1 MLVKT
6 IPGPFVGDL
15 DARMALGTRLQ
26 EHASIKA
33 MQEAKL
39 RSKFDFKLV
48 NEVQVAKALDKL
60 QPRKACGW
68 NPSAPPSLL
77 KMAASGVAPSL
88 THLYND
94 CIITGKW
101 PRQWKMG
108 EWTPA
113 FKKGGVQEKSNY
125 RTMTSLIAVDKVFE
139 QLLGEQV
146 TEHFNPILYSRST
159 AYRKKHS
166 CETTLLSMLEDWKLA
181 IDRREL
187 VCILSTDMS
196 KAFDSLCPSLLLKKL
211 EANGFTEQALELMR
225 SYFEDRLNRVK
236 IGNTTSEWRDM
247 TRGCPQGSSFGP
259 LMWNIFQN
267 DLALHINSGK
277 LNMYADDHH
286 STGKLNM
293 HDDDHQIYST
303 GHDLEKVRATIV
315 EEGELAATWYK
326 KNYLLANVDKFQT
339 TVINPRRL
347 NDTNTY

>member
-1 MLVKT
+1 M
-6 IPGPFVGDL
+6 
-15 DARMALGTRLQ
+15 
-26 EHASIKA
+26 
-33 MQEAKL
+33 
-39 RSKFDFKLV
+39 
-48 NEVQVAKALDKL
+48 
-60 QPRKACGW
+60 
-68 NPSAPPSLL
+68 
-77 KMAASGVAPSL
+77 
-88 THLYND
+88 
-94 CIITGKW
+94 
-101 PRQWKMG
+101 
-108 EWTPA
+108 
-113 FKKGGVQEKSNY
+113 QEKSNY
-125 RTMTSLIAVDKVFE
+125 MPITSLIAVDKVFE

-159 AYRKKHS
+159 A

-211 EANGFTEQALELMR
+211 EAYGFTEQALELMR
-225 SYFEDRLNRVK
+225 SYFDDRLNRVK
-236 IGNTTSEWRDM
+236 IGNTTSEWREM

-286 STGKLNM
+286 LTGKLNM
-293 HDDDHQIYST
+293 YADDHQIYST

-326 KNYLLANVDKFQT
+326 KNYLLANVDKVQT

-347 NDTNTY
+347 NDTNSDKSGRSVRRGQTLRSEMYKRGEKVPPIYVGTFRSYIRQN